1 MIPYEELAAALERRA
16 TGASG
21 QHAAVSNAQHED
33 NTLSGNEPS
42 DGEHYEVGEVLSDE
56 EAS

>member
-16 TGASG
+16 RPSTTPAS
-21 QHAAVSNAQHED
+21 AQTD
-33 NTLSGNEPS
+33 DATLSGNEG
-42 DGEHYEVGEVLSDE
+42 DHLEVGEVLSDE